1 VLNVLRA
8 DRYRPVHIL
17 RGTSP
22 RPSHPLAT
30 LDDMETTTPTPLD
43 AAPPLA
49 SGDDVGEEVLP
60 EDLDLG
66 DLEPATPPLID
77 EEGRVRLSFSR
88 VDSYGRCPAQFRFQ
102 YVDGLPGEPS
112 PHLSF
117 GTSIHAALER
127 FYDRKL
133 PECPTEGELLSF
145 LYEEWEGSGF
155 EGMDRDEQLRWYR
168 HAQEVLLRFHAR
180 EAPRFRL
187 PADTEKWFEVPF
199 AGEATVVGSIDRV
212 DVDDGGSLEVIDYKT
227 SKRVRDRS
235 AVRRSLQLAIYALAC
250 EHLYGR
256 LPAAVTLDFVVAGV
270 TVRVGTDEIDL
281 DRARVEVRRVADAVR
296 AGAYEPTPNRLCDWC
311 DYRALCPA
319 WKGDGPD
326 LLGPATRELERLRYS
341 VRRDVRSLRQLE
353 AAVDRLRTEHVDG

>member
-1 VLNVLRA
+1 
-8 DRYRPVHIL
+8 
-17 RGTSP
+17 
-22 RPSHPLAT
+22 
-30 LDDMETTTPTPLD
+30 METTTPTPLD
-43 AAPPLA
+43 GPLDGLVDGPTDA
-49 SGDDVGEEVLP
+49 SGDDAVGPVP
-60 EDLDLG
+60 HQDLDVAG
-66 DLEPATPPLID
+66 LEPTNPPLID
-77 EEGRVRLSFSR
+77 DEGRVRLSFSR

-145 LYEEWEGSGF
+145 LYEDWDGSGF

-180 EAPRFRL
+180 EAPRYRL

-199 AGEATVVGSIDRV
+199 EDEATVVGSIDRV
-212 DVDDGGSLEVIDYKT
+212 DVDEEGALEVIDYKT

-256 LPAAVTLDFVVAGV
+256 LPVAVTLDFVVAGV
-270 TVRVGTDEIDL
+270 TVRVETDEIDL
-281 DRARVEVRRVADAVR
+281 DRAREEVRRVADGVR

-319 WKGDGPD
+319 WAGEGPD
-326 LLGPATRELERLRYS
+326 VLGPATRELERLRSS

-353 AAVDRLRTEHVDG
+353 AAVDRLRSGHVNG